1 MKKIACL
8 FASLIIL
15 ACSACGKAEAP
26 YISSE
31 DIQES
36 RQTNESVSN
45 IQEADV
51 PLSGKLTYTNL
62 DSQSSVEEVR
72 SILTKAG
79 IQAIY
84 VDTVLDWAAD
94 YNNCM
99 RGCPAFSLVGDFVT
113 IDEAAVDY
121 GEYYPMYTEWYKHN
135 ARNYP
140 DVLCRI
146 AAFELVQNNISVNE
160 VITKDNFDC
169 WDENRAWLYTDGDIL
184 FGREAEAYEPYP
196 MIDWSDDIIA
206 SYFTLFDPIRASEE
220 YSEQEMLQAIQ
231 KKWSE
236 HGISFKENNFSL
248 ITFWTQSDD
257 KIAVAHAAVLIERNN
272 DYLLFEK
279 TNPLSPYAASKFSST
294 DDVKQYLYNKM
305 NLEYLK
311 YDFQM
316 GTYIILENDRLL

>member
-1 MKKIACL
+1 MKKTACL
-8 FASLIIL
+8 FALLIIL

-140 DVLCRI
+140 DILCRI
-146 AAFELVQNNISVNE
+146 AAFELVQDNISVNE

-169 WDENRAWLYTDGDIL
+169 WDENGAWLYSDGGIL
-184 FGREAEAYEPYP
+184 FGREAVEGEHKEYNPFP
-196 MIDWSDDIIA
+196 LINWNNDITA
-206 SYFTLFDPIRASEE
+206 KYFTLFDPIHVSEE
-220 YSEQEMLQAIQ
+220 CDEQEMFKAIQ
-231 KKWSE
+231 EKWNE
-236 HGISFKENNFSL
+236 QGISFKENNF
-248 ITFWTQSDD
+248 FP
-257 KIAVAHAAVLIERNN
+257 N
-272 DYLLFEK
+272 
-279 TNPLSPYAASKFSST
+279 
-294 DDVKQYLYNKM
+294 
-305 NLEYLK
+305 
-311 YDFQM
+311 
-316 GTYIILENDRLL
+316 YILDTRRRQNRCFPCSCFN